1 MRVLLLILTLLCLG
15 SSPVLAQNNGQSN
28 GNGQENGNSGG
39 NNGNGNG
46 PAENSGNG
54 NGQGNGSAGSNNGNG
69 NGPTENSGNGN
80 GNSQGS
86 GNAGGNS
93 GNGNGQSNANA
104 GNSGNGPG
112 SGGNGLGSSTPA
124 NTDANGTVHYS
135 QDDARDAV
143 STGKAVSLASLLPDL
158 QERAGGEIIDAELIR
173 VQNILVYVVK
183 VLRLNGRVTQ
193 EYYYAQSG
201 RFIGSEP

>member
-1 MRVLLLILTLLCLG
+1 MRVLVLILTLLCLG
-15 SSPVLAQNNGQSN
+15 NSPVLAQDNGQGN

-39 NNGNGNG
+39 NNGNGPG
-46 PAENSGNG
+46 ENSG
-54 NGQGNGSAGSNNGNG
+54 NGQGNGNAGSNNGNG
-69 NGPTENSGNGN
+69 NGPSENSGNEN
-80 GNSQGS
+80 GNSQAS

-93 GNGNGQSNANA
+93 GNGNGPSNANA

-112 SGGNGLGSSTPA
+112 SGGNGLGASTPA

-143 STGKAVSLASLLPDL
+143 SAGKAVSLASLLPDL
-158 QERAGGEIIDAELIR
+158 QARAGGEVIDAELLR
-173 VQNILVYVVK
+173 VQNILVYAIK
-183 VLRLNGRVTQ
+183 VLRPDGLVTQ